1 MNRSYWKVVFRS
13 IKGSLVRFLAI
24 LAIIALGVGFFSGLR
39 VTMPSF
45 MATGD
50 KYIKEHELFDY
61 RLISTIGFT
70 KEDIEEISSVEG
82 IRSCQG
88 AVFKDALAVTM
99 EPGSTEEPVGYAVV
113 RFHSLTQNVNDLELE
128 EGRLPQSPDEVVL
141 DGYMC
146 GPDVI
151 GTNLVLKDD
160 DGFSYKEFTVVG
172 RVRSPYY
179 LNFQRGTTDVGGGS
193 IGYFAYIMEDS
204 LDFEYYTEVF
214 VKLDSDLESYS
225 DEYEKNADEF
235 EKVLKA
241 KTEEVI
247 NNRFDDLIGEAKED
261 LEEGQKEFHDSLK
274 DANDEIKDAEQELK
288 DAREELDDA
297 KVQIADAEVELADAK
312 DTIDSSDE
320 KLDEAKLTLE
330 EYEIKISEAEE
341 TFAEKKEELDAAN
354 EELEKVRPLLPD
366 LKMAKETLEAAL
378 PELETAKETLT
389 EQKDGYALALEAQG
403 DVEDPVYTQEGLEAL
418 VAALTEVETQ
428 YEEVKGQLEQ
438 VTTQITSIEEAEALY
453 QSGLEAYNSA
463 YEEFESQKSEY
474 DDAKSKYNKG
484 INDLNS
490 GIKEYEDGVT
500 ELEDAKK
507 EYEDGLQKYFDG
519 VYELGRAK
527 SELSMNAASTS
538 QLLGHYQV
546 KIDSFEEPEIYVLQ
560 RDTNLGYVCFE
571 NDAKIVDGMAEVF
584 PMFFFAIAALVCST
598 TMQRMVADERVQI
611 GTMRALGY
619 TKAAIVMKYVIYSG
633 LAAVIGCVGG
643 FFGGSRLF
651 PYVIWKVYDMMYGFA
666 PITFRTDYLVLA
678 LSLAVSLICSVGV
691 TIATCFG
698 EFTEE
703 PAELVRPKAPQSGKR
718 ILLERIGFIWKRL
731 KFLHKVSA
739 RNVFRFKKRMWMMII
754 GIAGCTAL
762 VITGFG
768 LKDSIDNLINFQYDE
783 IMTYDLSVTFA
794 DDTTT
799 KEMEEA
805 FELAKDK
812 TGAKASEVLLYE
824 TNVKHTSKAAIR
836 DVTLFATSDESF
848 IEYVRPHYEGTNY
861 GIPSD
866 GKVAISA
873 KLAST
878 NKLKPGDKITF
889 DVGDEGET
897 ITAEIDYIFENYV
910 YHYAIMNAD
919 TYESVFEEEYRPN
932 GALYHVADDKGYEF
946 GVAMS
951 SNTDHVKA
959 WSVTAESRRT
969 FGETMKQLNYVVI
982 LVIGCAALLAFIVLF
997 NLNNINITERV
1008 REIATLKV
1016 LGFNKLETGSY
1027 VFRENFILVF
1037 LGFLFGVPL
1046 GKLLHAFVISQIKM
1060 DIVTY
1065 KVIIMPFS
1073 YVLSLL
1079 TVLLFSITVDLVMRR
1094 KIDKIDMAESLKSIE

>member
-1 MNRSYWKVVFRS
+1 MNLSYWKVVFRS
-13 IKGSLVRFLAI
+13 IKGSLVRFIAI

-45 MATGD
+45 MCTGD
-50 KYIKEHELFDY
+50 KYIKEHELFDF

-82 IRSCQG
+82 IRACRG

-99 EPGSTEEPVGYAVV
+99 SQDSSEEPVGYDVV
-113 RFHSLTQNVNDLELE
+113 RFHTLTAGVNDLEVE
-128 EGRLPQSPDEVVL
+128 EGRMPQSPNEIVL
-141 DGYMC
+141 DGYMR
-146 GPDVI
+146 GSDVI
-151 GTNLVLKDD
+151 GTKLVLKDD

-193 IGYFAYIMEDS
+193 ISYFAYVMEDA

-214 VKLDSDLESYS
+214 IKLDSDLESYS

-235 EKVLKA
+235 ETVIKA

-274 DANDEIKDAEQELK
+274 DANDEIADAEQELK
-288 DAREELDDA
+288 DAKKELDDA
-297 KVQIADAEVELADAK
+297 KIRIEDAEDELADAK

-341 TFAEKKEELDAAN
+341 TFAEKKEELDAAD

-366 LKMAKETLEAAL
+366 LKSAKDTLEAAIG
-378 PELETAKETLT
+378 ELTTTKDTLT
-389 EQKDGYALALEAQG
+389 EQKDAYALALEAQG
-403 DVEDPVYTQEGLEAL
+403 DVDDPVYTQEGLEAL
-418 VAALTEVETQ
+418 VAAIVEVDAQ
-428 YEEVKGQLEQ
+428 YEAVKGQYDE
-438 VTTQITSIEEAEALY
+438 VTTQITSIEDAEAQY
-453 QSGLEAYNSA
+453 QNGLEAYNSA
-463 YEEFESQKSEY
+463 YEEFETQKSEY
-474 DDAKSKYNKG
+474 EEAKSKYSKG

-490 GIKEYEDGVT
+490 GINDYNEGVS

-507 EYEDGLQKYFDG
+507 EYEDGLKEYFDG
-519 VYELGRAK
+519 VFELGRAK

-546 KIDSFEEPEIYVLQ
+546 KIDSFEDPEVYVLK
-560 RDTNLGYVCFE
+560 RDTNVGYVCFE

-584 PMFFFAIAALVCST
+584 PIFFFAIAALVCST

-619 TKAAIVMKYVIYSG
+619 TKTSIVMKYVIYSG
-633 LAAVIGCVGG
+633 LAAVVGCVGG
-643 FFGGSRLF
+643 FFGGTRLF

-666 PITFRTDYLVLA
+666 PITFKNDYLVLA
-678 LSLAVSLICSVGV
+678 LSLVVSLLCSVGV
-691 TIATCFG
+691 TVITCFG

-794 DDTTT
+794 DDTTV
-799 KEMEEA
+799 KEMNEA
-805 FELAKDK
+805 FELAKKK
-812 TGAKASEVLLYE
+812 TGTEASEVLIYE
-824 TNVKHTSKAAIR
+824 DNVKHTSKAAIR
-836 DVTLFATSDESF
+836 DVYLFATSDENF
-848 IEYVRPHYEGTNY
+848 TEYIRPHYEGTDY

-866 GKVAISA
+866 GKVAISS

-878 NKLKPGDKITF
+878 NKLKPGDNITF

-897 ITAEIDYIFENYV
+897 ITLEIEYVFENYV
-910 YHYAIMNAD
+910 YHYAIMNAA
-919 TYESVFEEEYRPN
+919 TYEEVFEEAYKPN
-932 GALYHVADDKGYEF
+932 GALYHISDDKGYEF

-951 SNTDHVKA
+951 SNTDKVKA
-959 WSVTAESRRT
+959 WNVTAESRRT
-969 FGETMKQLNYVVI
+969 FAETMKQLNYVVI

-997 NLNNINITERV
+997 NLNNINITERI

-1037 LGFLFGVPL
+1037 LGFLFGIPL

-1065 KVIIMPFS
+1065 KVVIMPMS

-1079 TVLLFSITVDLVMRR
+1079 TVLLFSVTVDLVMRR